1 MRGYIHGN
9 DINFMILLSV
19 MAPGVQPLKIAM
31 RSQINCLRCWLSLRY
46 CCGDMPTSLLNV
58 L

>member
-1 MRGYIHGN
+1 MSGYIHGN

-19 MAPGVQPLKIAM
+19 MTAGVQPLKIAM
-31 RSQINCLRCWLSLRY
+31 SYQINCLRCWLSLRY
-46 CCGDMPTSLLNV
+46 CCGDIPTSLLNV